1 MLVGCGK
8 GLVDGLEYVVTMLNA
23 DADTDEMLTT
33 TLSPTTLLAPLYIL
47 VRLEHMTSHNG
58 VGRRLTRVPMLSS
71 TMRKKLYF
79 VGSVC

>member
-1 MLVGCGK
+1 
-8 GLVDGLEYVVTMLNA
+8 MLNA

-58 VGRRLTRVPMLSS
+58 VGRRLTRVPMLSW

-79 VGSVC
+79 VGSVCKRLRSTDLSSGLLGNSV